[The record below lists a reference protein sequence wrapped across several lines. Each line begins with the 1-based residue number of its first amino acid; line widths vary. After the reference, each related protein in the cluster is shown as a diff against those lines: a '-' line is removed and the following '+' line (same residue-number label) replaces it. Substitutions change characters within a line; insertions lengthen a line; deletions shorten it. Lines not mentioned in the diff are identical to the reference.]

1 MDTIMAKNNMSKQ
14 PTFLAEITVQ
24 GRRLEYRNGLEHE
37 VWSLVRNAI
46 SLGGDESSIKFYKL
60 NETGEYTESESFK
73 AGFYNKRTAKKAVVE
88 KVKPDVF
95 QQNSLS
101 LIASDAQSLMRAS
114 KSELVTS
121 EEIMTF
127 SQAILSQ
134 LIELGVTPG
143 QLNTTLKQIVN
154 AAKETAN
161 VQ

>member
-1 MDTIMAKNNMSKQ
+1 MAKNNMSKL
-14 PTFLAEITVQ
+14 PTFLVEITVQ
-24 GRRLEYRNGLEHE
+24 GRKLEYRNGMEHE

-46 SLGGDESSIKFYKL
+46 ALGGDESSIKFYKL
-60 NETGEYTESESFK
+60 NDTGEYVESESFK
-73 AGFYNKRTAKKAVVE
+73 AGFYNKRTNKKAVVE

-127 SQAILSQ
+127 AQAILSQ
-134 LIELGVTPG
+134 LIELGVSPQ
-143 QLNTTLKQIVN
+143 QLNVTLKQIVN
-154 AAKETAN
+154 ATKEAAN
-161 VQ
+161 AQ